1 MDFIYVTDCDVCLHP
16 YWEDELIEGMCVGC
30 REFEEE

>member
-1 MDFIYVTDCDVCLHP
+1 MDFIYVTDCDICLHP
-16 YWEDELIEGMCVGC
+16 YWEDEFIEGMCVGC